1 VSVTLAWCLSP
12 LLGLILGPLLG
23 SLSDRCAAA
32 AAAVTKRLFAA
43 LKPNWFN

>member
-12 LLGLILGPLLG
+12 LLGLVLSPLLG

-32 AAAVTKRLFAA
+32 AAVTKPLFAA

>member
-12 LLGLILGPLLG
+12 LLGLVLGPLLG
-23 SLSDRCAAA
+23 SLSDRCA